1 MGMAASAESNVDGWP
16 SVRQIDDLLDVAGMT
31 KNATTRSDLVIAL
44 SYARSA
50 YVSEQQAQKQPTPA
64 LLRQLQTSILRTR
77 ALLAR
82 LKKYSYTENIGW
94 EVHPLETGIVK
105 AIPFQSL
112 GNIRQPAMIPDTTV
126 IGIDMQKLLLAWH
139 DNVKSLPARMRGQPA
154 RRAEEAVVSYAAA
167 FFCRHSARKPSNDVK
182 NPFRAF
188 AQGFC
193 ETVTGTEPRNLDWQI
208 RQELKTRTT
217 ISRRN
222 TRAR

>member
-1 MGMAASAESNVDGWP
+1 MGMAASLESNVDGWP
-16 SVRQIDDLLDVAGMT
+16 SVRQIDDLLNVASMT

-64 LLRQLQTSILRTR
+64 LLRRLQTSILRTR
-77 ALLAR
+77 ALLAK

-112 GNIRQPAMIPDTTV
+112 VNPEQAPMIPDATV

-139 DNVKSLPARMRGQPA
+139 GNVRRLPRRKRGQPE
-154 RRAEEAVVSYAAA
+154 RRAEGTVVFYAAE
-167 FFCRHSARKPSNDVK
+167 FFCRHSARQPSNDAK
-182 NPFRAF
+182 NLFPAF
-188 AQGFC
+188 AERFY
-193 ETVTGTEPRNLDWQI
+193 ETVTGTESPNLDWQI
-208 RQELKTRTT
+208 RQELKN
-217 ISRRN
+217 RR
-222 TRAR
+222 RAGD